1 MPSALSARRRLGPS
15 GRRATLLAW
24 ALLWAGPRA
33 RAADTQLAA
42 VVEGPAT
49 PSMGLEEALRYA
61 REHHPAVLAARARL
75 AAFRAEAEVPG
86 AQWAP
91 SVGAFAEVVASTT
104 NNSTTT
110 VVNNARVDLP
120 RIGATPLVRSGG
132 DWKPS
137 PSTLVAVGVRQ
148 EVFDFGRIAAQT
160 AAADAAT
167 NVEAFR
173 GQAVRLD
180 VDFAVAEAYYAVL
193 AARAVLQAA
202 ASAEERSKTQ
212 RDFAKAGVDRG
223 LRPPLELTRAEADVA
238 RFEVGRVRAQG
249 GLAVARGVFAAAVG
263 VPSPLLDAAPESA
276 PPEAAS
282 PPLAAALDQALR
294 RDPALL
300 EAQARIALQRAQTK
314 AIGAFLRPDL
324 FLTGSLSGRAGG
336 ADPSSGEPARFGGW
350 LPHIPNWNVG
360 VVLTLPLYDATVLA
374 RRDASR
380 VAEGARVAEA
390 RVLEQRQNAAV
401 RQAYTAVEVARTAL
415 AALERSVGA
424 ARANQEQAD
433 ARFKAGLGTALE
445 VADAEAL
452 RTDAEIQ
459 LAVGAFQIGRNR
471 ALLSRTIAASSGGP

>member
-1 MPSALSARRRLGPS
+1 MGPS
-15 GRRATLLAW
+15 GRRAILLAW

-75 AAFRAEAEVPG
+75 AAFRAEAQVPG

-110 VVNNARVDLP
+110 VINNARVDLP
-120 RIGATPLVRSGG
+120 RIGATPLRDGG

-249 GLAVARGVFAAAVG
+249 GLAVAQGVFAAAVG
-263 VPSPLLDAAPESA
+263 VPSPLLDAAAEGA
-276 PPEAAS
+276 PPAAAS
-282 PPLAAALDQALR
+282 PPLAAALEQAVR
-294 RDPALL
+294 RDPAIL
-300 EAQARIALQRAQTK
+300 EAQARVALQRAQTQ

-336 ADPSSGEPARFGGW
+336 ADPSSGEPARYGGW

-360 VVLTLPLYDATVLA
+360 IVLTLPLYDATVLA

-390 RVLEQRQNAAV
+390 RVLEQRQSAAV

-415 AALERSVGA
+415 AALDRSVGA

-459 LAVGAFQIGRNR
+459 LAVGTFQIGRAR
-471 ALLSRTIAASSGGP
+471 ALLARTIASSAGRP

>member
-1 MPSALSARRRLGPS
+1 MLFSPHAG
-15 GRRATLLAW
+15 AT
-24 ALLWAGPRA
+24 GE
-33 RAADTQLAA
+33 QLAA
-42 VVEGPAT
+42 AVEGP
-49 PSMGLEEALRYA
+49 PSPAMGLEEALRYA

-110 VVNNARVDLP
+110 VVNNPRVDLP
-120 RIGATPLVRSGG
+120 RIGATPVVRSGG
-132 DWKPS
+132 DWAPS

-148 EVFDFGRIAAQT
+148 QLYDFGRIAAQT
-160 AAADAAT
+160 AAADAAA
-167 NVEAFR
+167 NVEALR
-173 GQAVRLD
+173 GQAARLD

-193 AARAVLQAA
+193 AAKAVLRAA
-202 ASAEERSKTQ
+202 ASAEGRSKTQ

-223 LRPPLELTRAEADVA
+223 LRPPLERTRAEADVA
-238 RFEVGRVRAQG
+238 RFEVGRVRAEG
-249 GLAVARGVFAAAVG
+249 GLAVAQGVFAAAVG
-263 VPSPLLDAAPESA
+263 VPSPLLDARDEPPA
-276 PPEAAS
+276 PEAAP
-282 PPLAAALDQALR
+282 PPLASALSQAMAH
-294 RDPALL
+294 DPAIL
-300 EAQARIALQRAQTK
+300 EAQARVAWQRAQTK
-314 AIGAFLRPDL
+314 AIGALLRPDL

-336 ADPSSGEPARFGGW
+336 ADPSSGEAARYGGW
-350 LPHIPNWNVG
+350 VPHIPNWSAG
-360 VVLTLPLYDATVLA
+360 LVLSLPLYDANVLA

-380 VAEGARVAEA
+380 VAEGARAAEA
-390 RVLEQRQNAAV
+390 RVLEQRQSAAV

-415 AALERSVGA
+415 SALERSVEA

-459 LAVGAFQIGRNR
+459 LAVGAFQLGRNR
-471 ALLSRTIAASSGGP
+471 AVLSRTIAATSGPP

>member
-1 MPSALSARRRLGPS
+1 M
-15 GRRATLLAW
+15 LAW
-24 ALLWAGPRA
+24 ALLSFGA
-33 RAADTQLAA
+33 RAGAADAQLAA
-42 VVEGPAT
+42 AVDAGTAL
-49 PSMGLEEALRYA
+49 PSMGLDDALRYA

-86 AQWAP
+86 AQGAP

-110 VVNNARVDLP
+110 VINNARVDLP
-120 RIGATPLVRSGG
+120 RIGATPLARSGG
-132 DWKPS
+132 DWTPS
-137 PSTLVAVGVRQ
+137 PSTLVAVGLRQ

-180 VDFAVAEAYYAVL
+180 DAFAVTEAYYAVL
-193 AARAVLQAA
+193 AARAVLIA
-202 ASAEERSKTQ
+202 ASSAAERSRTQ
-212 RDFAKAGVDRG
+212 RDFARAGVERG

-249 GLAVARGVFAAAVG
+249 GLAVAQGVFAAAVG
-263 VPSPLLDAAPESA
+263 VPSPLLDATDDAPTSSA
-276 PPEAAS
+276 L
-282 PPLAAALDQALR
+282 PPLATALAQATT
-294 RDPALL
+294 RDPAVL
-300 EAQARIALQRAQTK
+300 EAQARVALQRAQTK
-314 AIGAFLRPDL
+314 AVGALLRPDL

-336 ADPSSGEPARFGGW
+336 ADPSSGEAARYGGW
-350 LPHIPNWNVG
+350 VPHVPNWNVG
-360 VVLTLPLYDATVLA
+360 LVLTLPVYDTNVLA

-380 VAEGARVAEA
+380 VAEGARAAEV
-390 RVLEQRQNAAV
+390 RVLEQRQSAAV
-401 RQAYTAVEVARTAL
+401 RQVYTAVEVARTAL
-415 AALERSVGA
+415 AALARSVEA

-433 ARFKAGLGTALE
+433 ARFRAGLGTALE

-459 LAVGAFQIGRNR
+459 LAVGAFQVGRAR
-471 ALLSRTIAASSGGP
+471 ALLSRTIASSGQP

>member
-1 MPSALSARRRLGPS
+1 MPSALPARRRLGPS
-15 GRRATLLAW
+15 GRRAILLAW

-75 AAFRAEAEVPG
+75 AAFRAEAQVPG

-110 VVNNARVDLP
+110 VINNARVDLP
-120 RIGATPLVRSGG
+120 RIGATPLRDGG

-249 GLAVARGVFAAAVG
+249 GLAVAQGVFAAAVG
-263 VPSPLLDAAPESA
+263 VPSPLLDAAAEGA
-276 PPEAAS
+276 PPAAAS
-282 PPLAAALDQALR
+282 PPLAAALEQAVR
-294 RDPALL
+294 RDPAIL
-300 EAQARIALQRAQTK
+300 EAQARVALQRAQTQ

-336 ADPSSGEPARFGGW
+336 ADPSSGEPARYGGW

-360 VVLTLPLYDATVLA
+360 IVLTLPLYDATVLA

-390 RVLEQRQNAAV
+390 RVLEQRQSAAV

-415 AALERSVGA
+415 AALDRSVGA

-459 LAVGAFQIGRNR
+459 LAVGTFQIGRAR
-471 ALLSRTIAASSGGP
+471 ALLARTIASSAGRP